1 MYSVRI
7 RIIDMV
13 LVRFV
18 NYRNLAYNP
27 RKLSGALPNLAIL
40 GLRAPVLWPIRELSP
55 ADGR

>member
-1 MYSVRI
+1 
-7 RIIDMV
+7 MV

-27 RKLSGALPNLAIL
+27 RKLSGALPNLAIQ

-55 ADGR
+55 ANGR